1 MICMDK
7 KYIKYMN
14 IAIELAK
21 ESAAEGEVPVGA
33 VVVRRCDGLV
43 AGRGRNRREGCRNA
57 LAHAEIEAIDN
68 ACRTLGGWRLSGCD
82 MFVTLEPCPMCAGA
96 AVNSRIDRI
105 FFGCFDKK
113 SGFCGSVCDIS
124 AVGGIYRPLVSGGI
138 MEGQCRGIMENF
150 FGRVRSRNMNGV
162 KLVQAQTDDQLRRIA
177 AIADEIW
184 HEYFPC
190 LLSGEQIDHMVK
202 KFCSFEAEK
211 ENISREGYSYY
222 FIKAK
227 GRDVGYT
234 AVKPDRDRLFLS
246 KLYLFKAE
254 RGKHY
259 ASGAVA
265 EIKEIAR
272 SMGLSAVWLTVNKHN
287 DIAIRAYRGLGF
299 ELIGEG
305 VTDIGKGFVMDDYYF
320 ELKC

>member
-1 MICMDK
+1 
-7 KYIKYMN
+7 MN
-14 IAIELAK
+14 NI
-21 ESAAEGEVPVGA
+21 
-33 VVVRRCDGLV
+33 
-43 AGRGRNRREGCRNA
+43 
-57 LAHAEIEAIDN
+57 
-68 ACRTLGGWRLSGCD
+68 
-82 MFVTLEPCPMCAGA
+82 
-96 AVNSRIDRI
+96 
-105 FFGCFDKK
+105 
-113 SGFCGSVCDIS
+113 
-124 AVGGIYRPLVSGGI
+124 
-138 MEGQCRGIMENF
+138 
-150 FGRVRSRNMNGV
+150 

-222 FIKAK
+222 FIKAG

-234 AVKPDRDRLFLS
+234 AVKPDGDRLFLS

-305 VTDIGKGFVMDDYYF
+305 VTDIGNGFVMDDYYF